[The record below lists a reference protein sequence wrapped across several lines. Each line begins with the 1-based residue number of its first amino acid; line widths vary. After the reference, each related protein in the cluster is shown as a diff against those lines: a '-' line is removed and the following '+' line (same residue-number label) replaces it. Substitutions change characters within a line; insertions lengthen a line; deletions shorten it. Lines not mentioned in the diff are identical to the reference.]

1 MILAATAFTN
11 ERPRK
16 KRPKLIKKF
25 FLVAPIFIENGMDSL
40 TVIKPK
46 IAQYTYIGPVK
57 LNVINPFSTLFKKY
71 ATVRVTTSIPIR
83 MVQNIAS
90 EYRTSAMKK

>member
-1 MILAATAFTN
+1 ILAATAFTK

-16 KRPKLIKKF
+16 NTPKLINKF
-25 FLVAPIFIENGMDSL
+25 FLVAPTPIENGTESL
-40 TVIKPK
+40 TIKNPK

-57 LNVINPFSTLFKKY
+57 LNVINPFSRSVKKY
-71 ATVRVTTSIPIR
+71 ATVKLTTNIPIR
-83 MVQNIAS
+83 MVQNIVS